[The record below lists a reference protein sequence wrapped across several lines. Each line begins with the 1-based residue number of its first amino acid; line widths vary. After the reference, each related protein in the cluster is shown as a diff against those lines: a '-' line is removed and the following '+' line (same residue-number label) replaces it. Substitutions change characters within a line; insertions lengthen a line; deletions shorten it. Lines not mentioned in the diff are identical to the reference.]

1 MSELRRNNSFR
12 VAVTYIGAIIGAG
25 FASGQEI
32 LHFFVTYGNRGLMG
46 VLLSGLLFS
55 FLGVII
61 IYISS
66 KLNCNSYKE
75 LFYTIGGNKIG
86 FLADI
91 TLTLFLLGSLIVML
105 AGSKEICNELF
116 NYKVNIGLIATLL
129 IVIWTNYYGLEG
141 IMSLNFILI
150 PILVII
156 TIIITGNLI
165 AGFHLDQ
172 IENYFSLDWIIS
184 SLIYTGYNFVL
195 SMTVLIPLT
204 EGIKKT
210 DLFSGIFLGGILL
223 GFLAFLI
230 AYTLNQFY
238 PQVSNSQIPL
248 LEIIFN
254 YQPKLYYVYS
264 ITLWLAMLTTATCNL
279 YALTKR
285 LTLSIRL
292 SEKKIILMIVLFILP
307 FIKLPFSSLVEFIYP
322 QIGKLSLGLFLLLFI
337 NYFMKFIIRS

>member
-1 MSELRRNNSFR
+1 MRRNNSFR

>member
-1 MSELRRNNSFR
+1 MRRNNSFR

-116 NYKVNIGLIATLL
+116 NYKVNIGLIVTLL

-165 AGFHLDQ
+165 TAFHLDQ
-172 IENYFSLDWIIS
+172 IENYFNLDWIIS

-204 EGIKKT
+204 EGIKKS
-210 DLFSGIFLGGILL
+210 DLFSGIFLGGIML

-285 LTLSIRL
+285 LTLSISL